1 MGLFGLMRPRAAP
14 TDSSPDGRTGTA
26 GRQRNSAVCILSTLS
41 VCAPLLTAC
50 TVGPDYKRPGA
61 PAPVAFKEL
70 QGWKISQP
78 ADAAEKGDWWSVYH
92 DPELDRL
99 ERMVEVSNQT
109 IRVSEAEYRN
119 AVALVAEAR
128 ASLFPTIGLTPGVSR
143 YGGGGGSGG
152 SLRSSVNSGNSSYS
166 GSGRSGTTY
175 SISGTVAWVPDV
187 WGSVRR
193 QIESSV
199 SGAQVSAADLAN
211 AELSAQATLAT
222 DYFDLR
228 AEDSLAQL
236 LTETVAAYRRAL
248 QITENQYR
256 AGTTASTDYVT
267 ALALLQSTQAQLIA
281 VGIQRA
287 QYEHAIAVLTGHP
300 PSEITIPPAPLAAEV
315 PILPPGLPSE
325 LLERRPDIAAAE
337 RAMQQENALI
347 GVAVAAYYPT
357 ISLSALG
364 EYAGNPIG
372 QLFNVGNQVWSLG
385 ASASETVFNGGERRA
400 AVQAAKATYDA
411 SVATYRQTVLTAF
424 QGVEDAL
431 SDLRILELQARAEA
445 LAVASTRRAVD
456 ATLNAYR
463 AGTVPYTSVI
473 TEQTSLL
480 SNQQSALAVQQSR
493 LVASVALIEALGGG
507 WSSGDLPREDRD
519 GQSAAAVGA
528 RSSCQPRPV
537 MARSPGHLSRHQE
550 DRKRPARRAPGIR
563 GPCVAE
569 LRGQMLFLPPD
580 RELEYRHGCRGGG
593 QQKPKAAEQQRC
605 SGQSPACCR
614 DRSGCATARTVP
626 RSPGRSPPGAAGCWP
641 GAGASR
647 A

>member
-1 MGLFGLMRPRAAP
+1 MTQGRGHSPDVSVLSALASIAP
-14 TDSSPDGRTGTA
+14 TA
-26 GRQRNSAVCILSTLS
+26 LAAL
-41 VCAPLLTAC
+41 LLTFALTGC
-50 TVGPDYKRPGA
+50 MVGPDYKRPDA

-78 ADAAEKGDWWSVYH
+78 ADAVDKGDWWSVYH

-99 ERMVEVSNQT
+99 ERMVEISNQT
-109 IRVSEAEYRN
+109 VKVSEADYRN

-128 ASLFPTIGLTPGVSR
+128 ASLFPAIGLSPGVSR
-143 YGGGGGSGG
+143 FGGGGGSG
-152 SLRSSVNSGNSSYS
+152 SSVRSSVNSGNSSYS
-166 GSGRSGTTY
+166 GGGRSGTTY
-175 SISGTVAWVPDV
+175 SISGTVSWVPDV

-199 SGAQVSAADLAN
+199 SSAQVSAADLAN
-211 AELSAQATLAT
+211 AKLSAQATLAA

-300 PSEITIPPAPLAAEV
+300 PSEVTIAPAPLAAEV
-315 PILPPGLPSE
+315 PVLPPGLPSE

-372 QLFNVGNQVWSLG
+372 QLFNIGNQVWSLG

-400 AVQAAKATYDA
+400 AVQAARATYDA

-431 SDLRILELQARAEA
+431 SDLRILELQAQAEA

-456 ATLNAYR
+456 ATLNAYK

-507 WSSGDLPREDRD
+507 WSRGDLPGKIEW
-519 GQSAAAVGA
+519 AN
-528 RSSCQPRPV
+528 P
-537 MARSPGHLSRHQE
+537 L
-550 DRKRPARRAPGIR
+550 
-563 GPCVAE
+563 
-569 LRGQMLFLPPD
+569 LP
-580 RELEYRHGCRGGG
+580 
-593 QQKPKAAEQQRC
+593 
-605 SGQSPACCR
+605 
-614 DRSGCATARTVP
+614 
-626 RSPGRSPPGAAGCWP
+626 
-641 GAGASR
+641 
-647 A
+647 